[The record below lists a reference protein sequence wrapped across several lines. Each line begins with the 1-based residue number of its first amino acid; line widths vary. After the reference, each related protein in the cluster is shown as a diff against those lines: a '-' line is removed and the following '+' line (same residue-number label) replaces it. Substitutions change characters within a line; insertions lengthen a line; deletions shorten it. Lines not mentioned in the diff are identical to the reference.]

1 MNENEKDSPVIAFNG
16 MTCALAKMNP
26 EDYEKFQQGREQN
39 FYNCDETFIEKLRHG
54 RFVVE
59 DDCDETNI
67 LKHNLLQSRYETNRF
82 SLTLA
87 PTLGCN
93 FECIYCY
100 ETNHS
105 DHSKMTPEVQDRI
118 VGIVKNQIKNKG
130 IRQLFITWYGGEPLL
145 ALDIIESLTERLT
158 TLCQENN
165 VRYSANMITNGYLL
179 SRSVI
184 ERLNALHLKRIQ
196 ITVDGPK
203 DIHDMRRFLSGK
215 QPTFDRIVRNIKE
228 NIDIIPIV
236 SLRINVDLTNYS
248 RIDEVKELF
257 ADDIYMDK
265 IYVYIAPVDSINEQY
280 EENKCLTMSQFAEL
294 DNQFY
299 DEYESSY
306 PKPRFNACGAD
317 TPQSMVIGP
326 DGAIYKCW
334 NDIGIEENR
343 VGSIFD
349 KAYTYSKKYYDFLL
363 YDVTQ
368 DEKCSE
374 CDILPICM
382 GGCPNRRLTES
393 PLRCSIYKYNLE
405 QQIRKVVNVRLSQS
419 GMSDL
424 VH

>member
-1 MNENEKDSPVIAFNG
+1 M
-16 MTCALAKMNP
+16 
-26 EDYEKFQQGREQN
+26 
-39 FYNCDETFIEKLRHG
+39 
-54 RFVVE
+54 
-59 DDCDETNI
+59 
-67 LKHNLLQSRYETNRF
+67 
-82 SLTLA
+82 
-87 PTLGCN
+87 
-93 FECIYCY
+93 
-100 ETNHS
+100 
-105 DHSKMTPEVQDRI
+105 
-118 VGIVKNQIKNKG
+118 
-130 IRQLFITWYGGEPLL
+130 
-145 ALDIIESLTERLT
+145 
-158 TLCQENN
+158 CQENN

-334 NDIGIEENR
+334 NDIGIGR
-343 VGSIFD
+343 
-349 KAYTYSKKYYDFLL
+349 
-363 YDVTQ
+363 
-368 DEKCSE
+368 
-374 CDILPICM
+374 
-382 GGCPNRRLTES
+382 TES
-393 PLRCSIYKYNLE
+393 ALFSIRRIHIQKSTMIFYYMTLHKM
-405 QQIRKVVNVRLSQS
+405 RNVRNVIYCLFVWVVVPI
-419 GMSDL
+419 G
-424 VH
+424 V